1 MNCPHNGAKKRSHPL
16 SDSPF
21 PLIIETFYTSIRHLE
36 EISNFIQ
43 LSIFEN
49 YENTTI
55 LRAIDSVKREATF
68 GTAHLIIGVSTAPVN
83 PPA

>member
-36 EISNFIQ
+36 EISNIIQ

-55 LRAIDSVKREATF
+55 LRAIDSVKRDATF